1 MNGEMVSKDENPGL
15 RVSRRRAM
23 QYGAM
28 TTAALATPGRKVFA
42 ETPIGAGPPQAL
54 PPAFA
59 SPEKGARLF
68 EDAWHFHR
76 GDIPMPKLVG
86 HRVSYE
92 ATKAGGAVGAA
103 AAVYD
108 DGDWPLVELP
118 HDWAAAEVP
127 DPDENIAQGYRARGI
142 SWYRRG
148 FRLDEGLRGRY
159 LELQF
164 GAISSKATVWFNGIE
179 MAHSFSGYGAINI
192 DLTANAHFGDALNSI
207 AVRVDAEQFEGW
219 WYEGAGPYRHV
230 WLIDRAPVHIVTDG
244 VHADPC
250 QQANGAWTVPVEA
263 TLYSIEEKDAPVRVV
278 AELLDERNVALA
290 SASIQV
296 TVPPLVRSV
305 AKLEITA
312 ISPRLWSVDAPNL
325 YRVRTRVER
334 GGQSVDE
341 RITPCG
347 FRTLHF
353 DPDEGLQING
363 RPVKIKGACVHEGH
377 AGVGVAVP
385 DSLIWWRVQ
394 QLKRMGCN
402 AIRTAHNA
410 PSTALLDACDALG
423 MLVMDENRLFNVSP
437 DYVEQ
442 LEWLVRRD
450 RNRPSVILWSV
461 FNEEPMEGTS
471 NGYEMVRRASAAVKQ
486 LDTSRPVT
494 AAMSGGLFAP
504 VNVSQGVDVVGF
516 NYHQNDY
523 DRFHEEHPDRPITSS
538 EDTSAF
544 MVRGEWFTDEVA
556 HVKSSDDTEHA
567 LWGNSHRQAWKEV
580 SSRPFVA
587 GAFVWTGF
595 DYYGEP
601 TPYSWPTK
609 SSLFGSMDLCG
620 FPKAAFYI
628 HQAQWL
634 DRPVLKIL
642 PHWNWELGRPIK
654 VLVATQLDRV
664 VLTLNGKTVADGP
677 ADPYQMFSADLQF
690 TPGRLEAHGYKNGK
704 LVATDAV
711 ETTGPPVRLRITPE
725 RTRLRGDGADAVPVT
740 IEALDRKG
748 RAVPTADMRV
758 DLRVAGAR
766 LIGVGNGDPN
776 AGFSGKENHVP
787 LFNGLAQVIIQTE
800 RGGQGRATVSAAATG
815 LVPASTSL
823 SVVPASIPSVP
834 AGPLRFMIQGW
845 RQSPVVEVKPAGPQ
859 TIADND
865 MNSWQRVRAGTPPPF
880 SGTTGYLTLAAQV
893 QVPANV
899 TRSGGLVVL
908 QAVNGA
914 GTLWLNGVQQA
925 EKTFVETGGMK
936 ADIPPGLT
944 KLDIALILKV
954 LPSQRTGL
962 PGLVFLESEAS

>member
-1 MNGEMVSKDENPGL
+1 MTTGTESHGL

-28 TTAALATPGRKVFA
+28 TGVALAAPGSAVFA
-42 ETPIGAGPPQAL
+42 GPAEGAGQSVPPRD
-54 PPAFA
+54 FA
-59 SPEKGARLF
+59 PPEKGARLF

-76 GDIPMPKLVG
+76 GDVPMPKLLG

-127 DPDENIAQGYRARGI
+127 NAEENIAQGYRARGI

-148 FRLDEGLRGRY
+148 FRLDETLRGRY

-179 MAHSFSGYGAINI
+179 TAHSWSGYSAIHI
-192 DLTANAHFGDALNSI
+192 DLTANAYFGDALNSI

-230 WLIDRAPVHIVTDG
+230 WLVDRAPVHIVTDG
-244 VHADPC
+244 IHADPRL
-250 QQANGAWTVPVEA
+250 QANGGWSVPVEA
-263 TLYSIEEKDAPVRVV
+263 TLYSIEEKDASVRVV
-278 AELLDERNVALA
+278 AELLDDRDAVIA
-290 SASIQV
+290 SASTQV
-296 TVPPLVRSV
+296 TVSPLARAV
-305 AKLEITA
+305 ARLEITDV
-312 ISPRLWSVDAPNL
+312 SPRLWSVDAPNL
-325 YRVRTRVER
+325 YRVRTRVSR
-334 GGQSVDE
+334 AGQTVDE

-353 DPDEGLQING
+353 DPDKGLLING
-363 RPVKIKGACVHEGH
+363 EHVKIKGVCVHGGH

-410 PSTALLDACDALG
+410 PSPALLDACDRLG
-423 MLVMDENRLFNVSP
+423 LLVMDENRLFNVSP
-437 DYVEQ
+437 DYIEQ
-442 LEWLVRRD
+442 LQWLVRRD
-450 RNRPSVILWSV
+450 RNHPSVILWSV

-471 NGYEMVRRASAAVKQ
+471 SGYEMVRRASAAVKA

-504 VNVSQGVDVVGF
+504 VNVSQAVDVVGF
-516 NYHQNDY
+516 NYHQYDY
-523 DRFHEEHPDRPITSS
+523 DKFHDLHPDWPITSS

-544 MVRGEWFTDEVA
+544 MVRGEWFTDEDA
-556 HVKSSDDTEHA
+556 HVKSADDTEHA
-567 LWGNSHRQAWKEV
+567 LWGNSHRQAWKEIAT
-580 SSRPFVA
+580 RPFVA

-601 TPYSWPTK
+601 TPYTWPTK

-642 PHWNWELGRPIK
+642 PHWNWKPGTPIK
-654 VLVATQLDRV
+654 VLVATQLDQV

-690 TPGRLEAHGYKNGK
+690 APGRLEAHGYRNGK

-711 ETTGPPVRLRITPE
+711 ETTGTPVRLRLTPD
-725 RTRLRGDGADAVPVT
+725 RSRLRGDGADAVPVT
-740 IEALDRKG
+740 IEALDSRG
-748 RAVPTADMRV
+748 RPVPTADMRV
-758 DLRVAGAR
+758 DLSVSGAR
-766 LIGVGNGDPN
+766 LIGVGNGNPN
-776 AGFSGKENHVP
+776 AGFSGKESHVP
-787 LFNGLAQVIIQTE
+787 LFNGLAQAIIQTE
-800 RGGQGRATVSAAATG
+800 RGSQGRASLSASAAG
-815 LVPASTSL
+815 LAPASTIL
-823 SVVPASIPSVP
+823 SVAAVSVPSVAP
-834 AGPLRFMIQGW
+834 GPLRFMIQGW
-845 RQSPVVEVKPAGPQ
+845 RQSPVVQEKPGQPG
-859 TIADND
+859 TLADND

-880 SGTTGYLTLAAQV
+880 SGTTGYLTLAAQIE
-893 QVPANV
+893 VPGNV
-899 TRSGGLVVL
+899 TRNGGLIVL
-908 QAVNGA
+908 QTVNGA
-914 GTLWLNGVQQA
+914 GSLWLNGEQKA
-925 EKTFVETGGMK
+925 EKTYVEAGAMK
-936 ADIPPGLT
+936 AAIPPGLT
-944 KLDIALILKV
+944 KLDVALILKV
-954 LPSQRTGL
+954 LPDQRTGL
-962 PGLVFLESEAS
+962 PGLVFLESEAH